1 MLICVGVTI
10 HFIDEKFRLQQEL
23 LGFVP
28 LTGSHTGE
36 YMAEVIYDLIEEY
49 GIKEKFF
56 CITTDNA
63 SNNIAMVKELSKVL
77 EHDNISWDY
86 KTNHIP
92 CLAHIINLVVQK
104 FLHTLVKDTDNSDDL
119 SFDDFTAVDIQEME
133 SAITAD
139 VAYFDP
145 DSFRVILGKV
155 RSIVKS
161 IHGSSFMWEIF
172 LQACKS
178 FALVLIMITLDIM
191 IVSQSDYVRSC
202 TV

>member
-1 MLICVGVTI
+1 MLICVGATI

-36 YMAEVIYDLIEEY
+36 YMAEVIYDLLEEY

-63 SNNIAMVKELSKVL
+63 SNNIAMVKELSKLL

-104 FLHTLVKDTDNSDDL
+104 FLHTLVTAAGNSDDR
-119 SFDDFTAVDIQEME
+119 SFDDLTSPDIDKLH
-133 SAITAD
+133 SSITAYID
-139 VAYFDP
+139 DFEPA
-145 DSFRVILGKV
+145 
-155 RSIVKS
+155 
-161 IHGSSFMWEIF
+161 
-172 LQACKS
+172 
-178 FALVLIMITLDIM
+178 
-191 IVSQSDYVRSC
+191 
-202 TV
+202 